1 MAKVQRSIRKNT
13 TLTARART
21 ALTPFAS
28 VGVAAVILR
37 IFLGGTML
45 YAGLDKLI
53 LDPRFLQAD
62 GVGSIGETLRY
73 FVATGGPLAPL
84 VEAVAISQP
93 VAVGAAMAIAQLV
106 VAGSLLTGSWVRS
119 GALLGAAI
127 SLTLAL
133 TSTWGVSPYYLG
145 NDLPYLVGFLVLAA
159 LGDGGMVRVGAPA
172 RRGYDPTRRAA
183 IVSSAGIVALLAA
196 LVLLDRAR
204 FASLLA
210 GGSASSGTPTP
221 SATPATSPSPDA
233 SATASPSDAGGDDD
247 DDDDDGDD
255 DGAKTP
261 KPSESATGGGGSGSG
276 GTASGSV
283 ISGAQSLASGQ
294 ALNFSAGGTAAVLL
308 KDGGTYRAFERAC
321 THQGTNVDWEAG
333 NGSFYCNNHG
343 ARFSA
348 TGEAIVGPARTPLR
362 PIEVS
367 VAADGSV
374 TYRR

>member
-1 MAKVQRSIRKNT
+1 MVVR
-13 TLTARART
+13 ARA

-37 IFLGGTML
+37 AFLGGTML
-45 YAGLDKLI
+45 YAGFDKLI
-53 LDPRFLQAD
+53 LDARFLQTD
-62 GVGSIGETLRY
+62 GVGSIGETLRF
-73 FVATGGPLAPL
+73 FVTAGGPLAPL
-84 VEAVAISQP
+84 VEAVGLSQP

-133 TSTWGVSPYYLG
+133 TSTWGVSPYYLA
-145 NDLPYLVGFLVLAA
+145 NDLPYFVGFLALAA
-159 LGDGGMVRVGAPA
+159 LGDGGIARVGAPA
-172 RRGYDPTRRAA
+172 SRGYDPARRAA
-183 IVSSAGIVALLAA
+183 LVSGAGIFAVIVA

-204 FASLLA
+204 LGSLLS
-210 GGSASSGTPTP
+210 GGSAASGSPSPSPSS
-221 SATPATSPSPDA
+221 ATSPSPSPSPSPSSEP
-233 SATASPSDAGGDDD
+233 SATASPSSGSGGT
-247 DDDDDGDD
+247 
-255 DGAKTP
+255 KTP
-261 KPSESATGGGGSGSG
+261 KPSESATSGGGGGAGG
-276 GTASGSV
+276 GTV
-283 ISGAQSLASGQ
+283 IDGGKGLGSGQ

-308 KDGGTYRAFERAC
+308 RDGGAYRAFERAC
-321 THQGTNVDWEAG
+321 THQGTNVDWQSG
-333 NGSFYCNNHG
+333 SGSFYCSNHG

-348 TGEAIVGPARTPLR
+348 TGDVLVGPALTPLR

>member
-1 MAKVQRSIRKNT
+1 MAKVQRSIRKNI

-28 VGVAAVILR
+28 VGVAALILR
-37 IFLGGTML
+37 VFLGGTML

-53 LDPRFLQAD
+53 LDPRFLQSD

-73 FVATGGPLAPL
+73 FVTSGGPLAPL

-221 SATPATSPSPDA
+221 SATPATSPTPDA
-233 SATASPSDAGGDDD
+233 NATASPSDADRDDD

-333 NGSFYCNNHG
+333 NDSFYCNNHG